1 MKKLISQGAEAK
13 IFLFG
18 NSIVKDRIK
27 KSYRHP
33 ELDKQI
39 RQRRTKAETK
49 LLEKASKI
57 INCPTPEKLKE
68 NYQIKMP
75 FIEGEKLSENLNSFS
90 IVKQKKICRKIGES
104 VARLHSTNII
114 HGDLTTSNMILVKRE
129 NLAAHKGSQKNKKV
143 INKKQLGD
151 LSLTTLSGAS
161 RSMTDAEPF
170 IASDPAREKFKVYF
184 IDFGLGYI
192 SKKYEDKAVDVHLF
206 KQALEAKHFKNWEV
220 LFREFVKGYESV
232 DKKEAEKV
240 LNQMRKVERR
250 GRYRGS

>member
-1 MKKLISQGAEAK
+1 
-13 IFLFG
+13 
-18 NSIVKDRIK
+18 
-27 KSYRHP
+27 
-33 ELDKQI
+33 
-39 RQRRTKAETK
+39 
-49 LLEKASKI
+49 
-57 INCPTPEKLKE
+57 
-68 NYQIKMP
+68 
-75 FIEGEKLSENLNSFS
+75 
-90 IVKQKKICRKIGES
+90 
-104 VARLHSTNII
+104 
-114 HGDLTTSNMILVKRE
+114 
-129 NLAAHKGSQKNKKV
+129 
-143 INKKQLGD
+143 
-151 LSLTTLSGAS
+151 
-161 RSMTDAEPF
+161 MTDAEPF